1 MASTYGLVRE
11 KGSKE
16 YKRNM
21 SGGDIIKA
29 DLTSSVKNSL
39 NSIKGTAIT
48 KDKNGNVT
56 ATVGDLF
63 KGDTWRGLG
72 KKIGEELKEATSWK
86 GIGKSIADSFK
97 KTLDEGAAGLGIDKA
112 VKGATEIFNS
122 MKMKK
127 PDPKGDDLV
136 KAQGEKRESEAK
148 ASAKR
153 DEEIINQLKGLR
165 DDLKGKGSGGSGGS
179 TT

>member
-1 MASTYGLVRE
+1 
-11 KGSKE
+11 
-16 YKRNM
+16 M

-148 ASAKR
+148 AMAQRQEKTNELLSQLI
-153 DEEIINQLKGLR
+153 EESKKKG
-165 DDLKGKGSGGSGGS
+165 GPGGSGGS